1 MVSFIMQYG
10 IYIIM
15 LTLVEIVDRLK
26 DRNLKEVS
34 RGCDLNY
41 FSVLRVVKNKSE
53 SIEYRTV
60 RKLSE
65 YLEKNL

>member
-1 MVSFIMQYG
+1 
-10 IYIIM
+10 M
-15 LTLVEIVDRLK
+15 LTLEEIADRLK

-41 FSVLRVVKNKSE
+41 FSVLRLVKNKSE
-53 SIEYRTV
+53 SVEYRTI
-60 RKLSE
+60 RKLSD